1 MTNEEARQA
10 LALEAESSDAE
21 IRAAYLRKAKEHP
34 PDRDPQEFERVRD
47 AYEMLRDR
55 RRRMRCLLLE
65 DPRRPLASL
74 LVGLTSERRFIG
86 PAPWLA
92 VLREKNH

>member
-1 MTNEEARQA
+1 MTQYEARQV
-10 LALEAESSDAE
+10 LAIEAESGDAE
-21 IRAAYLRKAKEHP
+21 IRAAYLRKVKEHP

-55 RRRMRCLLLE
+55 RRRMRSLLLE
-65 DPRRPLASL
+65 DPGQPLASL
-74 LVGLTSERRFIG
+74 LVGLTSERRFTG

-92 VLREKNH
+92 VLREKND

>member
-1 MTNEEARQA
+1 MTQHEARQV
-10 LALEAESSDAE
+10 LAIEAESGDEE
-21 IRAAYLRKAKEHP
+21 IRAAYLRKVKDHP

-55 RRRMRCLLLE
+55 RRRMRSLLLE
-65 DPRRPLASL
+65 DPRQPLASL
-74 LVGLTSERRFIG
+74 LAGLSSERRFTG

-92 VLREKNH
+92 VLREKNN